1 MTENLKW
8 AKCVNG
14 ERTQL
19 EWCWP
24 ALTKFDALPMNA
36 HGLRRVHLDLPPT
49 LLARADEVV
58 E

>member
-1 MTENLKW
+1 MGNEHNW
-8 AKCVNG
+8 NG
-14 ERTQL
+14 AG
-19 EWCWP
+19 P